1 MSSTT
6 KNTTKSKN
14 KNKSKVDLR
23 LTTNVG
29 DYVVATAEAKET
41 KTKFYLVKV
50 TKIDADSLYGFIETD
65 NPAGPNRDTTDVS
78 AGNVLLNLGPKP
90 RPGKVY
96 GVDTGHIWLKT
107 FEHEFWGPVHVFTRM
122 DAETLNLV
130 RKGLDSTAHIIKKL
144 KLERYVDHIH
154 TELREAKGKWAGMY
168 NHAKEGP
175 SRIWYAPEKAMGSLD
190 AMKNVIL
197 HEFGHVLRYNGLT
210 NNGVRASWLK
220 LYNRSVAKNIVDKK
234 TLRTYF
240 QDLSI
245 EYNNDPEM
253 RLNEALKAIGPEEE
267 DQKNLRAVLKWF
279 KDIHR
284 LGPKDLEIL
293 MSAGQ
298 LDHLEKLWPSSSIDV
313 SKLDPLVSEYAL
325 KSVEELFAESFA
337 LYATG
342 VKLPERV
349 TKLLERSLS
358 IIRQNG

>member
-1 MSSTT
+1 MNDNYT
-6 KNTTKSKN
+6 KTKTKT
-14 KNKSKVDLR
+14 KIKPVDLR
-23 LTTNVG
+23 QTTNIG
-29 DYVVATAEAKET
+29 DFVVAISKAKESRER
-41 KTKFYLVKV
+41 FYLLRV
-50 TKIDADSLYGFIETD
+50 TKIDADSLYGFVETD
-65 NPAGPNRDTTDVS
+65 NPAGPQRETVDVAAS
-78 AGNVLLNLGPKP
+78 NVLLNLGPKP

-107 FEHEFWGPVHVFTRM
+107 FQHEFWGSVHVFTRM

-130 RKGLDSTAHIIKKL
+130 RKGLDSTAHILKKL

-197 HEFGHVLRYNGLT
+197 HEYGHVLRYNGLT
-210 NNGVRASWLK
+210 NNDMRASWLK
-220 LYNRSVAKNIVDKK
+220 LYNRSVAKNIVDKT
-234 TLRTYF
+234 TLRRYF

-245 EYNNDPEM
+245 EYNNDPEI
-253 RLNEALKAIGPEEE
+253 RLAEALKSIAQEDE

-293 MSAGQ
+293 LSAGQ
-298 LDHLEKLWPSSSIDV
+298 LDHLEKLWPSDSLDV

-342 VKLPERV
+342 IKLPERV

-358 IIRQNG
+358 IIRNNG